1 MQGALPYSR
10 WRSPMLGTAG
20 ELDLPHGRLGYFDA
34 GEGPVLVLV
43 HGLLVNANL
52 WRRVVEHLSPAFRCV
67 TLDMPLGSHL
77 MTAGPRADL
86 TPPGVAALI
95 PEALEALD
103 LADVTLVGNDTGGAL
118 CQIIAATRPER
129 VARLVLTS
137 CDYRDNFPPPAFRPL
152 KYLVRVPGA
161 TQALLTLL
169 RPRPPRRL
177 PLVFGWLTK
186 RPIERAP
193 EDSYLQP
200 SLVEP
205 GVRAELRRFLPAM
218 DARHTCEAADRLAGF
233 DRPALIAWSREDRF
247 FPRRHAEDLA
257 ATLPDARLEWI
268 DDSYTFSP
276 EDQPQRLAE
285 LIAAFARS
293 G

>member
-1 MQGALPYSR
+1 MHAAPPYSR
-10 WRSPMLGTAG
+10 WRSPMLGKGG
-20 ELDLPHGRLGYFDA
+20 ELDLPHGRLAYFDA
-34 GEGPVLVLV
+34 GEGPAVVFV

-52 WRRVVEHLSPAFRCV
+52 WRKVVERLSASFRCV

-77 MTAGPRADL
+77 VPAGPRADL
-86 TPPGVAALI
+86 TPPGVAGLI

-118 CQIIAATRPER
+118 SQIVAARRPER

-137 CDYRDNFPPPAFRPL
+137 CDYKDNFPPPAFRPL

-161 TQALLTLL
+161 TQTLLTLL
-169 RPRPPRRL
+169 RPRPARRL
-177 PLVFGWLTK
+177 PLVFGWLAK

-193 EDSYLQP
+193 EDSYLGP
-200 SLVEP
+200 SLVDP
-205 GVRAELRRFLPAM
+205 GVRAELRRFLPAI
-218 DARHTCEAADRLAGF
+218 DPRHTREAADRLAGF

-247 FPRRHAEDLA
+247 LPRRHAEELA
-257 ATLPDARLEWI
+257 AKLPDARLEWI

-276 EDQPQRLAE
+276 EDQPGRLAE
-285 LIAAFARS
+285 LIAGFARS